1 MIRFIKRPA
10 NPQQP
15 RQRGRGFGP
24 FINTNPFR
32 IRTG

>member
-1 MIRFIKRPA
+1 MTRFFKRPA

-15 RQRGRGFGP
+15 QQRGRGFGP
-24 FINTNPFR
+24 FINPNQFR